1 MGDQIVLGLDLGG
14 TNMVGAALATN
25 GELLFKSKIA
35 TEASSGLNHVL
46 DRMADCL
53 EGVLEQCNR
62 AREDVIAAGVGAPG
76 PLNQETG
83 VVYTPPNLP
92 GWKNVPLADELY
104 KRLKVSV
111 FIENDANCA
120 AYGESWLG
128 AGRDFKDLICL
139 TLGTGVGGGIILN
152 NELVRGVDGTAG
164 EIGHLIIEMNGR
176 KCNCGSHGCLEQYGS
191 ATGIVTSA
199 REAIDQGEKTVLT
212 EMVPDLSK
220 LTAKDVSV
228 AMERGDELA
237 RRIITETGEMLG
249 VGIASLV
256 NLLNP
261 EVVVLCG
268 GVIEAGEAL
277 FKPIRET
284 VKERAFPVPGARAR
298 IVPSVLGDDAGVIGA
313 AGVAL
318 SRAQLDSR
326 R

>member
-1 MGDQIVLGLDLGG
+1 MGEQVVLGLDLGG
-14 TNMVGAALATN
+14 TNMVGAALTTEGKLVA
-25 GELLFKSKIA
+25 KSKVP
-35 TEASSGLNHVL
+35 TEASGGLEHVL
-46 DRMADCL
+46 GRMADCL
-53 EGVLEQCNR
+53 EDVLEECGC
-62 AREDVIAAGVGAPG
+62 AREDVLAAGVGAPG
-76 PLNQETG
+76 PLNQQTG

-92 GWKNVPLADELY
+92 GWKDVPLADELNR
-104 KRLKVSV
+104 RLNVAV

-120 AYGESWLG
+120 AYGENWLG

-191 ATGIVTSA
+191 ATGIVSTA
-199 REAIDQGEKTVLT
+199 REAIEQGEGTVLT
-212 EMVPDLSK
+212 EIVPDLTK

-228 AMERGDELA
+228 AMDQGDEVA
-237 RRIITETGEMLG
+237 RRVITQTGEFLG
-249 VGIASLV
+249 IGIASLV

-268 GVIEAGEAL
+268 GVIAAGEAL

-284 VKERAFPVPGARAR
+284 VKKRAFPVPSTRAR

-318 SRAQLDSR
+318 SRARQSSA
-326 R
+326 